1 MEPVGMI
8 LCGGYG
14 KRLFPLTSNLPK
26 VLLEIEGGYTLL
38 DYQLSLYRKA
48 GVKKVYLLAGY
59 LADEIRRR
67 YGEEHGGIELEYV
80 VEEKPLGTLNAL
92 RLGMR
97 EAGTAAIAS
106 NGDVVT
112 DFDLRKM
119 WEDFQKSDALAS
131 VLAVRMRSPFGVLR
145 IKGKRILSFAEK
157 PLLPHY
163 INGGFYCL
171 SPSLLPLMEKIGKGN
186 IEQTL
191 FPELAERG
199 KLRCYQVEPPFW
211 VAVDTLKDLEEVR
224 NLLSAARGKEFSEQ
238 VQH

>member
-1 MEPVGMI
+1 LIEEEMEPVGMI

-14 KRLFPLTSNLPK
+14 KRLFPLTSKVPK
-26 VLLEIEGGYTLL
+26 VLLEIERGYTLL

-48 GVKKVYLLAGY
+48 GVEKVYLLAGY
-59 LADEIRRR
+59 LAGEIRKR
-67 YGEEHGGIELEYV
+67 YGNEHEGVELEYV
-80 VEEKPLGTLNAL
+80 VEKKPLGTLNAL

-97 EAGTAAIAS
+97 QARTAAIAS

-112 DFDLRKM
+112 NLDLREM
-119 WEDFQKSDALAS
+119 WEDFQKSNALAS

-145 IKGKRILSFAEK
+145 IRGKKILSFAEK

-171 SPSLLPLMEKIGKGN
+171 SPSLLPMMERIGRGN

-191 FPELAERG
+191 FPELARKG
-199 KLRCYQVEPPFW
+199 KLRCYKVEDVFW
-211 VAVDTLKDLEEVR
+211 MSVDTLKDLEEVR
-224 NLLSAARGKEFSEQ
+224 KNFPKLRGI
-238 VQH
+238 